1 MKACQVNL
9 LLSFTLR
16 IRGSSLPFPTPT
28 VPPVALSESP
38 SSTPQ
43 IRTKLHQFS
52 HGHPPIT
59 LFNFFLVQQRRYMLT
74 MLQIPGGTS
83 AASGTL
89 IHYNARQV
97 FLLLQRVAAA

>member
-1 MKACQVNL
+1 
-9 LLSFTLR
+9 
-16 IRGSSLPFPTPT
+16 
-28 VPPVALSESP
+28 
-38 SSTPQ
+38 
-43 IRTKLHQFS
+43 
-52 HGHPPIT
+52 
-59 LFNFFLVQQRRYMLT
+59 MLT